1 MVEPIIVTRSE
12 VRDSDILCC
21 RGNGVIRHPGNK
33 FYLQLIKQYQHI
45 YQRTQQPL
53 SAHEKRIIV
62 THIVD
67 VVESSDPPGRFLRL
81 VGKQSSVGNNDGTG
95 GVDPAQAEE
104 LFHVIQDRESR
115 MKKVSQ
121 ALREKP
127 KKTAR
132 DEMKKQEKMAREKL
146 LLIHKKFHER
156 ILTNGVVDISLAVD
170 TNFNESEF

>member
-1 MVEPIIVTRSE
+1 MVMVEPIIVKRSE
-12 VRDSDILCC
+12 ARDRDILCC
-21 RGNGVIRHPGNK
+21 RGNGVLSHPGNI
-33 FYLQLIKQYQHI
+33 FYLQLIKQYQQI
-45 YQRTQQPL
+45 YQRSDQPL
-53 SAHEKRIIV
+53 SAKEKRIIV

-67 VVESSDPPGRFLRL
+67 VIEASDPPGRFLRL
-81 VGKQSSVGNNDGTG
+81 VGKQSSVSNIDGTG

-104 LFHVIQDRESR
+104 LFHVIQDRDSR

-132 DEMKKQEKMAREKL
+132 ETRKRERIEEEKM

-156 ILTNGVVDISLAVD
+156 SLDDVVEQLHGSNNSV
-170 TNFNESEF
+170 NRGEC